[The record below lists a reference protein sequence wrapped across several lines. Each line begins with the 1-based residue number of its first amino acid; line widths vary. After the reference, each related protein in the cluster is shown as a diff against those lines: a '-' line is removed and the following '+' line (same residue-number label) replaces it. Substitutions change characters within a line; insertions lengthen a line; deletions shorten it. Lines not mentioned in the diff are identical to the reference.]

1 MYQGLISSV
10 CLGPGGRFIDAEMA
24 RTMGRG
30 EIRTEPARILFLR
43 PWITK
48 GLPWRIAGERCRPPS
63 AGFIAPNLNGR
74 VRWFRATAENS
85 VAVAPGQLT
94 VAETPVPLSS
104 YQSASVKEFT
114 KALLA

>member
-1 MYQGLISSV
+1 MYQGLMSSV

-30 EIRTEPARILFLR
+30 EIRTEPARILFFR

-48 GLPWRIAGERCRPPS
+48 GLPSRIAWSPCRATAAAFS
-63 AGFIAPNLNGR
+63 APNVNSR
-74 VRWFRATAENS
+74 VKSFPATAENS